1 MLAWVA
7 GVLLAASFAAC
18 LPRTAAWPLPAG
30 LGGVTGDAL
39 LRLSVFLGG
48 DGCSAWSA

>member
-1 MLAWVA
+1 M
-7 GVLLAASFAAC
+7 VLTASFAAC

-39 LRLSVFLGG
+39 LRFAVWVAGNDVLG
-48 DGCSAWSA
+48 SPA